1 MWTIYLKELLELTRD
16 RKTLIFTILIP
27 IFAMPLIFGGFAY
40 VSSNMFKNAKT
51 AEMRY
56 ALFGKD
62 HSPGL
67 SARFAQQHNLREVPL
82 ASEAEIRRAI
92 GDDSIKFAV
101 VIPPRFEEALQQHQQ
116 AKVVLHYNSAST
128 VDVTLQ
134 RVREIVEAYN
144 ASLRESA
151 LSALNLSPAQ
161 LAFALHPIVLDK
173 QSTANEREQ
182 MGAIVGGMLPYLLLM
197 VCLTAAMYPAIDMGA
212 GEKERGTLETLLL
225 APVPRGAIV
234 LAKFLVLFTVGM
246 TSAVL
251 MVGSMAALLL
261 APVPRS
267 AIVLAKF
274 LVLFTVGMT
283 SAVLMVGSMGALLAI
298 FGSSLE
304 GNMAVMVRSIG
315 LPDLAMVT
323 LMLVPTAAIFAS
335 LLLSISIYAKS
346 YKEAAGMITPLML
359 FVILPTVAAM
369 LPGVELNWIWAM
381 VPLTNVS
388 LAMKELVKGTM
399 DYRMFG
405 VILAS
410 TTVIAGA
417 LLMLCRWWFN
427 RESVQF
433 RN

>member
-40 VSSNMFKNAKT
+40 VSSNMFKNARS
-51 AEMRY
+51 AELRY
-56 ALFGKD
+56 ALFGQQ
-62 HSPGL
+62 HAPAL
-67 SARFAQQHNLREVPL
+67 AARFGQQTNLRLVPL
-82 ASEAEIRRAI
+82 TDEGQIRQAI
-92 GDDSIKFAV
+92 ADERIKFAV
-101 VIPPRFEEALQQHQQ
+101 VIPPQFDAALQQQRQ
-116 AKVVLHYNSAST
+116 ASITLHYNSAST
-128 VDVTLQ
+128 VDVTQQ
-134 RVREIVEAYN
+134 RVREVIDGYN
-144 ASLRESA
+144 TSLRQEA
-151 LSALNLSPAQ
+151 LSALKLNPEQ
-161 LAFALHPIVLDK
+161 LAFALAPVLLEK
-173 QSTANEREQ
+173 KSTADQREQ
-182 MGAIVGGMLPYLLLM
+182 MGAIIGGMLPYLLLM

-261 APVPRS
+261 
-267 AIVLAKF
+267 
-274 LVLFTVGMT
+274 G
-283 SAVLMVGSMGALLAI
+283 
-298 FGSSLE
+298 FGNSLE
-304 GNMAVMVRSIG
+304 GNLAVMVRSIT
-315 LPDLAMVT
+315 LTDLAMIT

-359 FVILPTVAAM
+359 LTILPIVVAM
-369 LPGVELNWIWAM
+369 LPGVELNWLWAM

-417 LLMLCRWWFN
+417 LLLLCRWWFK
-427 RESVQF
+427 REAVLF

>member
-40 VSSNMFKNAKT
+40 VSSNMFKNARS
-51 AEMRY
+51 AELRY
-56 ALFGKD
+56 ALFGQQ
-62 HSPGL
+62 HAPAL
-67 SARFAQQHNLREVPL
+67 AARFGQQTNLRLVPL
-82 ASEAEIRRAI
+82 TDEAEIRRAI
-92 GDDSIKFAV
+92 ADERIKFAV
-101 VIPPRFEEALQQHQQ
+101 VIPPQFDAALRQQRQ
-116 AKVVLHYNSAST
+116 ASITLHYNSAST
-128 VDVTLQ
+128 VDVTQQ
-134 RVREIVEAYN
+134 RVREVIDGYN
-144 ASLRESA
+144 TSLRQEA
-151 LSALNLSPAQ
+151 LSALNLNAGQ
-161 LAFALHPIVLDK
+161 LAFALAPVLLEK
-173 QSTANEREQ
+173 KSTADQREQ
-182 MGAIVGGMLPYLLLM
+182 MGAIIGGMLPYLLLM

-261 APVPRS
+261 
-267 AIVLAKF
+267 
-274 LVLFTVGMT
+274 G
-283 SAVLMVGSMGALLAI
+283 
-298 FGSSLE
+298 FGNSLE
-304 GNMAVMVRSIG
+304 GNLAIMVRSIT

-359 FVILPTVAAM
+359 LTILPIVVAM
-369 LPGVELNWIWAM
+369 LPGVELNWLWAM

-399 DYRMFG
+399 DYSMFG

-417 LLMLCRWWFN
+417 LLLLCRWWFK
-427 RESVQF
+427 REAVLF

>member
-40 VSSNMFKNAKT
+40 VSNNMFKNAKT

-101 VIPPRFEEALQQHQQ
+101 VIPPRFEEALQQRQQ

-128 VDVTLQ
+128 VDVTQQ

-151 LSALNLSPAQ
+151 LSALNLSPGQ

-197 VCLTAAMYPAIDMGA
+197 VCLTAAMYPAIDLGA
-212 GEKERGTLETLLL
+212 GEKERGTLET
-225 APVPRGAIV
+225 
-234 LAKFLVLFTVGM
+234 
-246 TSAVL
+246 
-251 MVGSMAALLL
+251 LLL

-304 GNMAVMVRSIG
+304 GHMAVMVRSIG

-323 LMLVPTAAIFAS
+323 LMLV
-335 LLLSISIYAKS
+335 
-346 YKEAAGMITPLML
+346 
-359 FVILPTVAAM
+359 VILPTVAAM

-427 RESVQF
+427 RESVLF

>member
-40 VSSNMFKNAKT
+40 VSSNMFKNAKS
-51 AEMRY
+51 AELRY
-56 ALFGKD
+56 ALFGQQ
-62 HSPGL
+62 HAPGL
-67 SARFAQQHNLREVPL
+67 SARFGQQTNLRLVPL
-82 ASEAEIRRAI
+82 TDESEIRQAI
-92 GDDSIKFAV
+92 ADERIKFAV
-101 VIPPRFEEALQQHQQ
+101 VIPPQFDAALQQQRQ
-116 AKVVLHYNSAST
+116 ASITLHYNSAST
-128 VDVTLQ
+128 VDVTQQ
-134 RVREIVEAYN
+134 RVREVIDSYN
-144 ASLRESA
+144 TSLRQQA
-151 LSALNLSPAQ
+151 LSALNLNAGQ
-161 LAFALHPIVLDK
+161 LAFALAPVLLEK
-173 QSTANEREQ
+173 KSTADQREQ
-182 MGAIVGGMLPYLLLM
+182 MGAIIGGMLPYLLLM

-261 APVPRS
+261 
-267 AIVLAKF
+267 
-274 LVLFTVGMT
+274 G
-283 SAVLMVGSMGALLAI
+283 
-298 FGSSLE
+298 FGNSLE
-304 GNMAVMVRSIG
+304 GNLAVMVRSIT

-359 FVILPTVAAM
+359 LTILPIVVAM
-369 LPGVELNWIWAM
+369 LPGVELNWLWAM

-417 LLMLCRWWFN
+417 LLLLCRWWFK
-427 RESVQF
+427 REAVLF

>member
-40 VSSNMFKNAKT
+40 VSSNMFKNARS
-51 AEMRY
+51 AELRY
-56 ALFGKD
+56 ALFGQQ
-62 HSPGL
+62 HAPAL
-67 SARFAQQHNLREVPL
+67 SARFGQQTNLRLVPL
-82 ASEAEIRRAI
+82 KDEAEIRQAI
-92 GDDSIKFAV
+92 ADERIKFAV
-101 VIPPRFEEALQQHQQ
+101 VIPPQFDAALRQQRQ
-116 AKVVLHYNSAST
+116 ASITLHYNSAST
-128 VDVTLQ
+128 VDVTQQ
-134 RVREIVEAYN
+134 RVREVIDGYN
-144 ASLRESA
+144 TSLRQEA
-151 LSALNLSPAQ
+151 LSALNLNAGQ
-161 LAFALHPIVLDK
+161 LAFALAPVLLEK
-173 QSTANEREQ
+173 KSTADQREQ
-182 MGAIVGGMLPYLLLM
+182 MGAIIGGMLPYLLLM

-261 APVPRS
+261 
-267 AIVLAKF
+267 
-274 LVLFTVGMT
+274 G
-283 SAVLMVGSMGALLAI
+283 
-298 FGSSLE
+298 FGNSLE
-304 GNMAVMVRSIG
+304 GNLAIMVRSIT

-359 FVILPTVAAM
+359 LTILPIVVAM
-369 LPGVELNWIWAM
+369 LPGVELNWLWAM

-417 LLMLCRWWFN
+417 LLLLCRWWFK
-427 RESVQF
+427 REAVLF

>member
-40 VSSNMFKNAKT
+40 VSSNMFKNARS
-51 AEMRY
+51 AELRY
-56 ALFGKD
+56 AIFGQQ
-62 HSPGL
+62 HAPGL
-67 SARFAQQHNLREVPL
+67 GAHFGQQANLRLVPL
-82 ASEAEIRRAI
+82 KDESEIRQAI
-92 GDDSIKFAV
+92 LDERIKFAV
-101 VIPPRFEEALQQHQQ
+101 VIPPQFDAALQQQRQ
-116 AKVVLHYNSAST
+116 ASITLHYNSAST
-128 VDVTLQ
+128 VDVTQQ
-134 RVREIVEAYN
+134 RVREVIDGYN
-144 ASLRESA
+144 TSLRQQA
-151 LSALNLSPAQ
+151 LSALKLNAEQ
-161 LAFALHPIVLDK
+161 LAFALAPVLLEK
-173 QSTANEREQ
+173 KSTADQREQ
-182 MGAIVGGMLPYLLLM
+182 MGAVIGGMLPYLLLM

-251 MVGSMAALLL
+251 MVGSMAVLL
-261 APVPRS
+261 
-267 AIVLAKF
+267 
-274 LVLFTVGMT
+274 TV
-283 SAVLMVGSMGALLAI
+283 
-298 FGSSLE
+298 FGGSLE
-304 GNMAVMVRSIG
+304 GNLAMMVRSIT
-315 LPDLAMVT
+315 LTDLAMIT

-359 FVILPTVAAM
+359 LTILPIVVAM
-369 LPGVELNWIWAM
+369 LPGVELNWLWAM

-399 DYRMFG
+399 DYSMFG

-417 LLMLCRWWFN
+417 LLLLCRWWFK
-427 RESVQF
+427 REAVLF

>member
-40 VSSNMFKNAKT
+40 VSSNMFKNARS
-51 AEMRY
+51 AELRY
-56 ALFGKD
+56 ALFGQQ
-62 HSPGL
+62 HAPAL
-67 SARFAQQHNLREVPL
+67 AARFGQQTNLRLVPL
-82 ASEAEIRRAI
+82 KDEAEIRQAI
-92 GDDSIKFAV
+92 ADERIKFAV
-101 VIPPRFEEALQQHQQ
+101 VIPPQFDAALRQQRQ
-116 AKVVLHYNSAST
+116 ASITLHYNSAST
-128 VDVTLQ
+128 VDVTQQ
-134 RVREIVEAYN
+134 RVREVIDGYN
-144 ASLRESA
+144 TSLRQEA
-151 LSALNLSPAQ
+151 LSALNLNAEQ
-161 LAFALHPIVLDK
+161 LAFALAPVLLEK
-173 QSTANEREQ
+173 KSTADQREQ
-182 MGAIVGGMLPYLLLM
+182 MGAIIGGMLPYLLLM

-261 APVPRS
+261 
-267 AIVLAKF
+267 
-274 LVLFTVGMT
+274 G
-283 SAVLMVGSMGALLAI
+283 
-298 FGSSLE
+298 FGNSLE
-304 GNMAVMVRSIG
+304 GNLAIMVRSIT

-359 FVILPTVAAM
+359 LTILPIVVAM
-369 LPGVELNWIWAM
+369 LPGVELNWLWAM

-399 DYRMFG
+399 DYSMFG

-417 LLMLCRWWFN
+417 LLLLCRWWFK
-427 RESVQF
+427 REAVLF

>member
-40 VSSNMFKNAKT
+40 VSNNMFKNAKS

-56 ALFGKD
+56 AMIGKQ
-62 HSPGL
+62 HAPGL
-67 SARFAQQHNLREVPL
+67 AERFSAQANLREVPL
-82 ASEAEIRRAI
+82 ASESDIRQAI
-92 GDDSIKFAV
+92 SDERIKFAV
-101 VIPPRFEEALQQHQQ
+101 IVAPDFEQTLQQHKQ
-116 AKVVLHYNSAST
+116 AHIELHYNSAST
-128 VDVTLQ
+128 VDLTHQ
-134 RVREIVEAYN
+134 RVREIVEGYN
-144 ASLRESA
+144 GVLRENA
-151 LSALNLSPAQ
+151 LSALNLNAQQ
-161 LAFALHPIVLDK
+161 LAFALNPVVLEK
-173 QSTANEREQ
+173 KSTANEREQ
-182 MGAIVGGMLPYLLLM
+182 MGAAIGGLLPYILLM

-225 APVPRGAIV
+225 APVPRGTIV
-234 LAKFLVLFTVGM
+234 LAKFLVLFTVGL

-251 MVGSMAALLL
+251 MVGSMATLL
-261 APVPRS
+261 V
-267 AIVLAKF
+267 V
-274 LVLFTVGMT
+274 
-283 SAVLMVGSMGALLAI
+283 
-298 FGSSLE
+298 FGSSLD
-304 GNMAVMVRSIG
+304 GVMAVLVRSIG

-359 FVILPTVAAM
+359 LVILPTLVAI
-369 LPGVELNWIWAM
+369 LPGVELNWLWSM

-405 VILAS
+405 VIVAS
-410 TTVIAGA
+410 TSIIAGA
-417 LLMLCRWWFN
+417 LLLLCRWWFT
-427 RESVQF
+427 REAVLF